1 MIRSCIHSLVQ
12 MGFVSSAYLGKDFK
26 LLGVSLVR
34 KNYLKVGV
42 KSMVNFQHGEFCGHS
57 ITT

>member
-1 MIRSCIHSLVQ
+1 

-42 KSMVNFQHGEFCGHS
+42 KSMVNFQHGDFVGIALQLEKVDPTFFKF
-57 ITT
+57 